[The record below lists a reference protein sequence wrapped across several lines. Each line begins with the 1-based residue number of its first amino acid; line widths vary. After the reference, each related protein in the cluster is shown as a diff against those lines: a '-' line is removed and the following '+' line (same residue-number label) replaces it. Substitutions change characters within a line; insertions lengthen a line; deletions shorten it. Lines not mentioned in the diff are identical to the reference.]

1 MMIMTRGDHLNS
13 VTATSISVVVGAGA
27 SNCTMSDNVRG
38 FGRSWVVY
46 KDCLYYCAL
55 DLFSSI

>member
-1 MMIMTRGDHLNS
+1 MTRGDHLNS